1 MYPNSLVVQ
10 LERIRRCFGDLR
22 RDDFRD
28 IATIILT
35 ADRTILELARYK
47 TIGWWAGTPKWRTA
61 MKNLSKD

>member
-1 MYPNSLVVQ
+1 MYPKSLVVQ

-47 TIGWWAGTPKWRTA
+47 TIG
-61 MKNLSKD
+61 

>member
-1 MYPNSLVVQ
+1 MYPKSLVVQ
-10 LERIRRCFGDLR
+10 LERIRGCFGDLR

-47 TIGWWAGTPKWRTA
+47 TIG
-61 MKNLSKD
+61 